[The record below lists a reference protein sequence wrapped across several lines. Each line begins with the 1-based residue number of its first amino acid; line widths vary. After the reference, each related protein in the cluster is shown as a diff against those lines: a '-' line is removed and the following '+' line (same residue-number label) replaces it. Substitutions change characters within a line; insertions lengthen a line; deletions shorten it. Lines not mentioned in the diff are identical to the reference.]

1 MTLQRVAEILSFL
14 PPRQF
19 RGFWT
24 LLIISTAVGLADLVF
39 VGLVARLVGSFSGSS
54 LADNLPFVRVF
65 GGDPLDRGLWMVGIL
80 LILIWV
86 STALKFSTKLVQAR
100 VSSEVWAVL
109 GNRVYSNLI
118 LQSYDYFKDSSSMN
132 LLTRL
137 NRVLNKVSDGVVMPS
152 LAICSN
158 LLSAGILIA
167 GVVIAFGWV
176 AVAVFG
182 LLVVAYSAASLL
194 ITPRMRFLT
203 RQQFIYNRRV
213 NEVLM
218 ESTRSIRDIH
228 LHGSEGFF
236 IGRFREIGAEGK
248 RYDRLSKIIPD
259 LPRFVI
265 EPAGVTVLFVVG
277 LLPPLVF
284 GGGLSE
290 VRDSLPAL
298 IGVVFASLRLAAPLQ
313 AVFRAINKL
322 RGSLPDLEDALELL
336 QLNPVRL
343 VDSVDLSVT
352 PAGIMPRNTVKLD
365 RIDYR
370 YSEDSDWVLNNVNLT
385 IPVGARVAF
394 VGTTGGGKTTTAHLL
409 LGLLQPT
416 NGQLL
421 FDGVPLASNEVQ
433 AWQRCCAFVPQG
445 IKLLDASVR
454 GNVAFGV
461 EDDAINEDLLWECL
475 EMAQLADFVSDLP
488 YGAFTRIGEDGMRL
502 SGGQRQRLA
511 LARAFYKQ
519 AQVLVLDEAT
529 SALDNKTENEVMDSL
544 ELIGRRCT
552 TIVIAHRLSTIRFC
566 DRIYEFNQGTIVA
579 SGTYEQLQQ
588 RSASFRELVDL
599 QRR

>member
-14 PPRQF
+14 PARQF

-39 VGLVARLVGSFSGSS
+39 VGLVARLGGSFSGSS

-248 RYDRLSKIIPD
+248 R
-259 LPRFVI
+259 
-265 EPAGVTVLFVVG
+265 
-277 LLPPLVF
+277 
-284 GGGLSE
+284 
-290 VRDSLPAL
+290 
-298 IGVVFASLRLAAPLQ
+298 
-313 AVFRAINKL
+313 
-322 RGSLPDLEDALELL
+322 
-336 QLNPVRL
+336 
-343 VDSVDLSVT
+343 
-352 PAGIMPRNTVKLD
+352 
-365 RIDYR
+365 
-370 YSEDSDWVLNNVNLT
+370 
-385 IPVGARVAF
+385 
-394 VGTTGGGKTTTAHLL
+394 
-409 LGLLQPT
+409 
-416 NGQLL
+416 
-421 FDGVPLASNEVQ
+421 
-433 AWQRCCAFVPQG
+433 
-445 IKLLDASVR
+445 
-454 GNVAFGV
+454 
-461 EDDAINEDLLWECL
+461 
-475 EMAQLADFVSDLP
+475 
-488 YGAFTRIGEDGMRL
+488 
-502 SGGQRQRLA
+502 
-511 LARAFYKQ
+511 
-519 AQVLVLDEAT
+519 
-529 SALDNKTENEVMDSL
+529 
-544 ELIGRRCT
+544 
-552 TIVIAHRLSTIRFC
+552 
-566 DRIYEFNQGTIVA
+566 
-579 SGTYEQLQQ
+579 
-588 RSASFRELVDL
+588 
-599 QRR
+599 

>member
-1 MTLQRVAEILSFL
+1 MTLQRVAEVLSFL
-14 PPRQF
+14 PARQF

-24 LLIISTAVGLADLVF
+24 LLIISTAVGLSDLVF
-39 VGLVARLVGSFSGSS
+39 VGLVARLVGSLSGSS

-65 GGDPLDRGLWMVGIL
+65 GGDTLDSGLWMIGIL

-86 STALKFSTKLVQAR
+86 STALKFSTKLIQAR
-100 VSSEVWAVL
+100 VSAEVWAVL

-118 LQSYDYFKDSSSMN
+118 LQSYDYFKDSSSIN

-137 NRVLNKVSDGVVMPS
+137 NRVLNKVSNGVVMPS

-158 LLSAGILIA
+158 FLSAGILIT

-182 LLVVAYSAASLL
+182 LLVVAYSTASLL

-213 NEVLM
+213 NEVLT

-236 IGRFREIGAEGK
+236 ISRFRQIGAEGK
-248 RYDRLSKIIPD
+248 RYDRLSKIIPE

-277 LLPPLVF
+277 LLPPLFF
-284 GGGLSE
+284 GGGLAE

-298 IGVVFASLRLAAPLQ
+298 IGVVFASLRLSAPLQ
-313 AVFRAINKL
+313 AVFRGINKL
-322 RGSLPDLEDALELL
+322 RGSLPDLENALELL
-336 QLNPVRL
+336 QLNAVRL
-343 VDSVDLSVT
+343 VDSVDLPVT
-352 PAGIMPRNTVKLD
+352 PAGIMPRNTLKLD
-365 RIDYR
+365 QISYR
-370 YSEDSDWVLNNVNLT
+370 YSEDSDWVLDNVNLT

-394 VGTTGGGKTTTAHLL
+394 VGTTGGGKTTTAHIL
-409 LGLLQPT
+409 LGLLQPS

-421 FDGVPLASNEVQ
+421 LDGVPVSTNEVQ

-445 IKLLDASVR
+445 INLLDASVR
-454 GNVAFGV
+454 GNIAFGV
-461 EDDAINEDLLWECL
+461 EDDSIDEDLLWECL
-475 EMAQLADFVSDLP
+475 EMAQLADFVSNLP

-519 AQVLVLDEAT
+519 AQFLVLDEAT

-566 DRIYEFNQGTIVA
+566 DRIYEFQQGKIVA

>member
-1 MTLQRVAEILSFL
+1 MTLQRVAEVLSFL
-14 PPRQF
+14 PARQF

-24 LLIISTAVGLADLVF
+24 LLIISTAVGLSDLVF
-39 VGLVARLVGSFSGSS
+39 VGLVARLVGSLSGSS

-65 GGDPLDRGLWMVGIL
+65 GGDTLDSGLWMIGIL

-86 STALKFSTKLVQAR
+86 STALKFSTKLIQAR
-100 VSSEVWAVL
+100 VSAEVWAVL

-118 LQSYDYFKDSSSMN
+118 LQSYDYFKDSSSIN

-137 NRVLNKVSDGVVMPS
+137 NRVLNKVSNGVVMPS

-158 LLSAGILIA
+158 FLSAGILIT

-182 LLVVAYSAASLL
+182 LLVVAYSTASLL

-213 NEVLM
+213 NEVLT

-236 IGRFREIGAEGK
+236 ISRFRQIGAEGK
-248 RYDRLSKIIPD
+248 RYDRLSKIIPE

-265 EPAGVTVLFVVG
+265 EPAGVTVLFIVG
-277 LLPPLVF
+277 LLPPLLF
-284 GGGLSE
+284 GGGLAE

-298 IGVVFASLRLAAPLQ
+298 IGVVFASLRLSAPLQ
-313 AVFRAINKL
+313 AVFRGINKL
-322 RGSLPDLEDALELL
+322 RGSLPDLENALELL

-343 VDSVDLSVT
+343 VDSVDLPVT
-352 PAGIMPRNTVKLD
+352 PAGIMPRNTLKLD
-365 RIDYR
+365 QISYR

-394 VGTTGGGKTTTAHLL
+394 VGTTGGGKTTTAHIL
-409 LGLLQPT
+409 LGLLQPSK
-416 NGQLL
+416 GQLL
-421 FDGVPLASNEVQ
+421 LDGVPVSSNEVQ

-445 IKLLDASVR
+445 INLLDASVR
-454 GNVAFGV
+454 GNIAFGV
-461 EDDAINEDLLWECL
+461 EDDSIDEDLLWECL
-475 EMAQLADFVSDLP
+475 EMAQLADFVSNLP

-519 AQVLVLDEAT
+519 AQFLVLDEAT

-566 DRIYEFNQGTIVA
+566 DRIYEFQQGKIVA

>member
-14 PPRQF
+14 PARQF